1 MASAAVPIR
10 ETSGP
15 GAALGVA
22 GLALLGAALGVGL
35 VLGELQALWIALA
48 VIGCLAVLY
57 DFRVGA
63 VLLILLLPISES
75 TLFPHEL
82 FGLTGLNPLN
92 LLIGATLVSFLLHG
106 RRSGGATAAGPFM
119 SRPLIW
125 LYLAPIVIA
134 GILGSR
140 HAQDIAPVL
149 YELEEIHFLDAG
161 GYLRD
166 VLAKPL
172 LIVLIGLL
180 VGAAVARSKK
190 PEGFLVPIGVS
201 IWLMCMVAVGYVVKS
216 GASIA
221 ELAGSES
228 REFFAGIGLH
238 ANDLGRL
245 YAVAYA
251 FFLFAWAESRSRG
264 FKLLCV
270 ASMAVVT
277 TALVLT
283 FSRGAFVGFMVVN
296 GLFLLWRF
304 NAKTAA
310 IALLVGIALVLALPP
325 EVFNRASLG
334 FNEDANA
341 VTAGRI
347 DGIWLP
353 LLPELWKS
361 PLWGNGLGS
370 VMWSDALRNGLMFE
384 VTHPHSAYLE
394 ALLDVGVLGLAAY
407 IAYFLHVWRKFRALG
422 SNAFLSPELRGF
434 YQGAAAGLLSFF
446 VTGFA
451 GSSFVPRPEY
461 SFLWIAIGMM
471 YGQLARRPAG

>member
-1 MASAAVPIR
+1 M
-10 ETSGP
+10 
-15 GAALGVA
+15 
-22 GLALLGAALGVGL
+22 
-35 VLGELQALWIALA
+35 
-48 VIGCLAVLY
+48 
-57 DFRVGA
+57 
-63 VLLILLLPISES
+63 
-75 TLFPHEL
+75 
-82 FGLTGLNPLN
+82 
-92 LLIGATLVSFLLHG
+92 
-106 RRSGGATAAGPFM
+106 
-119 SRPLIW
+119 
-125 LYLAPIVIA
+125 
-134 GILGSR
+134 
-140 HAQDIAPVL
+140 
-149 YELEEIHFLDAG
+149 
-161 GYLRD
+161 
-166 VLAKPL
+166 
-172 LIVLIGLL
+172 
-180 VGAAVARSKK
+180 
-190 PEGFLVPIGVS
+190 PIGVS

-251 FFLFAWAESRSRG
+251 FFLFAWAESRSRS

-361 PLWGNGLGS
+361 PLWGSGLGS
-370 VMWSDALRNGLMFE
+370 VMWSNALRNGLMFE

>member
-1 MASAAVPIR
+1 MASASVPIR

-251 FFLFAWAESRSRG
+251 FFLFAWAESRSRS

-296 GLFLLWRF
+296 GLFLLWRV

-310 IALLVGIALVLALPP
+310 I
-325 EVFNRASLG
+325 
-334 FNEDANA
+334 
-341 VTAGRI
+341 T
-347 DGIWLP
+347 
-353 LLPELWKS
+353 
-361 PLWGNGLGS
+361 
-370 VMWSDALRNGLMFE
+370 
-384 VTHPHSAYLE
+384 
-394 ALLDVGVLGLAAY
+394 
-407 IAYFLHVWRKFRALG
+407 
-422 SNAFLSPELRGF
+422 
-434 YQGAAAGLLSFF
+434 
-446 VTGFA
+446 
-451 GSSFVPRPEY
+451 
-461 SFLWIAIGMM
+461 IGTT
-471 YGQLARRPAG
+471 